1 MSWGFCY
8 GNLRGLLELFLVLK
22 IAKSYSESHC
32 PHLEGTVL
40 WQKLFDVY
48 FNELGGDKK
57 I

>member
-40 WQKLFDVY
+40 SQKLFDVY